1 MAETLKFCPR
11 CGAAVTPRDDR
22 CPHCQTDLRPFRTA
36 PASKSNSQKLNLS
49 ALYANPY
56 REGMKRLK
64 ARESQTP
71 APAKRRWRWPWS
83 KE

>member
-1 MAETLKFCPR
+1 MAEDLKFCPH
-11 CGAAVTPRDDR
+11 CGAAVVATDER
-22 CPHCQTDLRPFRTA
+22 CPKCHTDLRPFRATA
-36 PASKSNSQKLNLS
+36 PQPDQQKLNLS

-64 ARESQTP
+64 ARESTGQP
-71 APAKRRWRWPWS
+71 PKKRRWHWPWS